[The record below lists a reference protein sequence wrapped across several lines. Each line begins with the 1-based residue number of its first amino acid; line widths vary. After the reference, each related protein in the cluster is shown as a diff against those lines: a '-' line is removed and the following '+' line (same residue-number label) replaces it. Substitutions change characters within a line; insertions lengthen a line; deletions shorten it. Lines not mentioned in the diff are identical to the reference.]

1 MKIGQVAK
9 AAGVSCDALR
19 FYEERGLIRAT
30 RSANGYRHYHPDTV
44 QLVQYIRTAQQL
56 GFSLAEVG
64 ENLPTLWQ
72 VNDEPV
78 ERLAAVFAQKL
89 AAIDER
95 IAQLQGLRAA
105 LSARAQAVCPLAPV
119 LDAAAECG

>member
-1 MKIGQVAK
+1 MKIGQLAK

-30 RSANGYRHYHPDTV
+30 RSANGYRHYPAQTV
-44 QLVQYIRTAQQL
+44 QLVLYIRTAQQL

-64 ENLPTLWQ
+64 ENLPALWQ
-72 VNDEPV
+72 ASDEPV
-78 ERLAAVFAQKL
+78 ERLAVVFAQKL

-95 IAQLQGLRAA
+95 IAQLQRLRQA
-105 LSARAQAVCPLAPV
+105 LSERAQAVCPLAPM
-119 LDAAAECG
+119 LDGGTGGR

>member
-19 FYEERGLIRAT
+19 FYEERRLIRAT

-64 ENLPTLWQ
+64 ENLPSLWQ

-105 LSARAQAVCPLAPV
+105 LSARAQTVCPLAP
-119 LDAAAECG
+119 GPG

>member
-19 FYEERGLIRAT
+19 FYEERGLIRST
-30 RSANGYRHYHPDTV
+30 RAANGYRHYHPDTV
-44 QLVQYIRTAQQL
+44 LLVHYIRTAQQL

-64 ENLPTLWQ
+64 ENLPALWQ
-72 VNDEPV
+72 SSNEPA

-95 IAQLQGLRAA
+95 IAQLQGLRRA
-105 LSARAQAVCPLAPV
+105 LSERAQAVCPLAPG
-119 LDAAAECG
+119 LDDSHTGG

>member
-64 ENLPTLWQ
+64 ENLPSLWQ

-119 LDAAAECG
+119 LDATAERG